1 MKAFCPFCEKEYNN
15 LEVQT
20 RYEITTLNGVTAEW
34 QKKYITCPDCG
45 EELYNAELYDANLRV
60 VYAACKV
67 THWYKPVED
76 LCDYVSKLR
85 IENAALRMRLEQ
97 AIELPYERKRLL
109 WGDKDKETLLCPDCL
124 TDIMGGFG
132 DETLV
137 VQCPNCGCFINSTIE
152 PIDFT
157 AETEARLKEIKE
169 NTELRERSKNVV
181 ELPCGLGDT
190 IYTVIKNCA
199 HCKHYNMGWAECRA
213 PATASFDCE
222 STHRICFTQDIIDDE
237 CRKHLCVAKL
247 EFDLGLLDPKT
258 GELEPQYFIDREAAE
273 VLLREIQGEE
283 I

>member
-97 AIELPYERKRLL
+97 A
-109 WGDKDKETLLCPDCL
+109 
-124 TDIMGGFG
+124 
-132 DETLV
+132 
-137 VQCPNCGCFINSTIE
+137 
-152 PIDFT
+152 
-157 AETEARLKEIKE
+157 
-169 NTELRERSKNVV
+169 V
-181 ELPCGLGDT
+181 ELPCKIGDT
-190 IYTVIKNCA
+190 IYTVFKNCTR
-199 HCKHYNMGWAECRA
+199 CKYYNAGWAECRA
-213 PATASFDCE
+213 PATANFDCE
-222 STHRICFTQDIIDDE
+222 SAHRICFTHDMVDDE
-237 CRKHLCVAKL
+237 CKKQLCVADWLK
-247 EFDLGLLDPKT
+247 FDLGFLNAET

-283 I
+283 R

>member
-1 MKAFCPFCEKEYNN
+1 MKAFCPFCEREYNN

-34 QKKYITCPDCG
+34 QKKYIVCPDCG

-85 IENAALRMRLEQ
+85 IENAALRERLEK
-97 AIELPYERKRLL
+97 AIELPS
-109 WGDKDKETLLCPDCL
+109 GDRVWYIAKDEEGQESYIIPKPTSSL
-124 TDIMGGFG
+124 
-132 DETLV
+132 
-137 VQCPNCGCFINSTIE
+137 TIE
-152 PIDFT
+152 ELKYEMDKKYFPT
-157 AETEARLKEIKE
+157 REAAEARLKEIKE
-169 NTELRERSKNVV
+169 NAELRTGLNNVV
-181 ELPCGLGDT
+181 ELPCGIGDT

-258 GELEPQYFIDREAAE
+258 GKLKPQYFIDREAAE

-283 I
+283 R

>member
-34 QKKYITCPDCG
+34 QKKYLVCPDCG
-45 EELYNAELYDANLRV
+45 EELYNGELYDANLRV

-67 THWYKPVED
+67 TDWYKPVGD
-76 LCDYVSKLR
+76 MCDYVNKLR
-85 IENAALRMRLEQ
+85 AENAALRMRLEQ
-97 AIELPYERKRLL
+97 AIELP
-109 WGDKDKETLLCPDCL
+109 
-124 TDIMGGFG
+124 
-132 DETLV
+132 
-137 VQCPNCGCFINSTIE
+137 CGI
-152 PIDFT
+152 
-157 AETEARLKEIKE
+157 
-169 NTELRERSKNVV
+169 
-181 ELPCGLGDT
+181 GDT

-258 GELEPQYFIDREAAE
+258 GKLKPQYFIDREAAE

-283 I
+283 R